1 MNRSRDKAG
10 SRSPASVRAAWV
22 AALLVLALGAGNGA
36 PARAQATAATGDYW
50 FAGTRLVFEHPQ
62 MRGGQLAIAADDAGL
77 ARFLGKLGAVLAYQ
91 PGQNAIVVTA
101 GDRRVVSFT
110 LGDPHVT
117 IAGTPQA
124 AAFAPYAAGTTAYV
138 PFLDLARALFVDPVA
153 DGTTTVMQP
162 QIAAL
167 DVRSENR
174 TTIVTLRGATPLQ
187 FKRLSGPD
195 DDDVT
200 IAFSGTASTLEN
212 QRAIDGTA
220 LKTIGITV
228 DGTPKNP
235 TTIVSF
241 IAAPGNVHV
250 VVTGESQSALTLA
263 FAPAGTQL
271 SGTAIPLGSRTAV
284 AVAPPLGSDQNAGTP
299 RQPGTAPTLPP
310 YGDQS
315 SDGSADGTSAAPL
328 GTAAPANSPTPTAYG
343 LAPASLTAIDTLSHD
358 DGIDVRLTIAG
369 NVTYEWHRLP
379 DNRWY
384 VDLKPATLAGVTQDQ
399 PVDDPALLS
408 LRVKPFVGPN
418 DHLATVRIALTLPSP
433 RTVNLVPT
441 ASGLTI
447 AIGAQ
452 DDSGTQKVGMGELLP
467 GRLYTGIVPLP
478 PIQAPAGMSDEN
490 WKFGRGVATNPKLI
504 VIDPGHGGSDTGA
517 EHNGL
522 VEKDLN
528 LDISKRLRAILLA
541 RGWQVKMTR
550 DTDVDVFG
558 PNASAH
564 DELQARDDIAIKAGA
579 RMYVS
584 VHSNSFTSSSLS
596 GTTTYYF
603 RPDSYPLAQAV
614 HARLAALPTKDD
626 GIRKDNFYV
635 IHHSTMPAILV
646 ETAFLSN
653 PGDAGLLKSE
663 AFLQRIAGCIAD
675 GIEDYASNSQPL
687 SDSSSSGGI

>member
-1 MNRSRDKAG
+1 MNRSRAKAG
-10 SRSPASVRAAWV
+10 NRSSVSPRAACL
-22 AALLVLALGAGNGA
+22 AALLMLSLAGNVA
-36 PARAQATAATGDYW
+36 PVRAQTAVAANDFW
-50 FAGTRLVFEHPQ
+50 FGGTRLVFDHPQ
-62 MRGGQLAIAADDAGL
+62 LRGGQVAVATDDSGL
-77 ARFLGKLGAVLAYQ
+77 VRFLGKLGAVLAYQ

-101 GDRRVVSFT
+101 GDRRIVSFT

-124 AAFAPYAAGTTAYV
+124 AAFAPYAAGASAYL
-138 PFLDLARALFVDPVA
+138 PFLDLARALFVDPVS
-153 DGTTTVMQP
+153 DGATTVMQP
-162 QIAAL
+162 QIATL

-174 TTIVTLRGATPLQ
+174 TTIVTLAGATPLQ
-187 FKRLSGPD
+187 FKRLSAPD
-195 DDDVT
+195 DDDVS
-200 IAFSGTASTLEN
+200 IAFYGTASTLEN
-212 QRAIDGTA
+212 QRTIDGVA

-228 DGTPKNP
+228 EGTPKNP
-235 TTIVSF
+235 LTIVTF
-241 IAAPGNVHV
+241 IAASGSVHALV
-250 VVTGESQSALTLA
+250 AGESPSALTLA

-271 SGTAIPLGSRTAV
+271 GGSAVPAASHAAV
-284 AVAPPLGSDQNAGTP
+284 AAMPPSAA
-299 RQPGTAPTLPP
+299 APTLPP
-310 YGDQS
+310 YGDPNAN
-315 SDGSADGTSAAPL
+315 GAADGTVQPVPAVSADA
-328 GTAAPANSPTPTAYG
+328 PTPTAYG
-343 LAPASLTAIDTLSHD
+343 LPPATLSAIDTQSHD
-358 DGIDVRLTIAG
+358 DGLDVRLTISG
-369 NVTYEWHRLP
+369 NVTYEWHRLS

-384 VDLKPATLAGVTQDQ
+384 IDLKPATLTVGTQDQ
-399 PVDDPALLS
+399 PLDDPAVVS

-418 DHLATVRIALTLPSP
+418 DHLPTVRVALTLSSP
-433 RTVNLVPT
+433 RVVNLVPT
-441 ASGLTI
+441 GTGLTL

-452 DDSGTQKVGMGELLP
+452 DDSGSQKVGMGELLP

-478 PIQAPAGMSDEN
+478 PIQAPASMTGADEN
-490 WKFGRGVATNPKLI
+490 WKFGRSAATNPKLI
-504 VIDPGHGGSDTGA
+504 VIDPGHGGSDSGA

-550 DTDVDVFG
+550 DSDVDVFG

-564 DELQARDDIAIKAGA
+564 DELQARDDVANRAGA

-584 VHSNSFTSSSLS
+584 VHTNSFTSSSLN

-635 IHHSTMPAILV
+635 IHHATMPAILV

-653 PGDAGLLKSE
+653 PGDAGFLKSG

-687 SDSSSSGGI
+687 SDSPVSGGI

>member
-1 MNRSRDKAG
+1 
-10 SRSPASVRAAWV
+10 
-22 AALLVLALGAGNGA
+22 
-36 PARAQATAATGDYW
+36 
-50 FAGTRLVFEHPQ
+50 
-62 MRGGQLAIAADDAGL
+62 
-77 ARFLGKLGAVLAYQ
+77 
-91 PGQNAIVVTA
+91 
-101 GDRRVVSFT
+101 
-110 LGDPHVT
+110 
-117 IAGTPQA
+117 
-124 AAFAPYAAGTTAYV
+124 
-138 PFLDLARALFVDPVA
+138 
-153 DGTTTVMQP
+153 
-162 QIAAL
+162 
-167 DVRSENR
+167 
-174 TTIVTLRGATPLQ
+174 
-187 FKRLSGPD
+187 
-195 DDDVT
+195 
-200 IAFSGTASTLEN
+200 
-212 QRAIDGTA
+212 
-220 LKTIGITV
+220 
-228 DGTPKNP
+228 
-235 TTIVSF
+235 
-241 IAAPGNVHV
+241 
-250 VVTGESQSALTLA
+250 
-263 FAPAGTQL
+263 
-271 SGTAIPLGSRTAV
+271 
-284 AVAPPLGSDQNAGTP
+284 
-299 RQPGTAPTLPP
+299 
-310 YGDQS
+310 
-315 SDGSADGTSAAPL
+315 
-328 GTAAPANSPTPTAYG
+328 
-343 LAPASLTAIDTLSHD
+343 
-358 DGIDVRLTIAG
+358 
-369 NVTYEWHRLP
+369 
-379 DNRWY
+379 
-384 VDLKPATLAGVTQDQ
+384 
-399 PVDDPALLS
+399 
-408 LRVKPFVGPN
+408 
-418 DHLATVRIALTLPSP
+418 LPSQ